1 MSLAAVR
8 NYRGNDYMPL
18 KLKGLLVRHGIAQ
31 SDIAAAIQQANGT
44 PFSNAALNVL
54 VNHGHWPKT
63 TPRKEV
69 RSQIEN
75 FLRACDVDATEIA
88 TAWEPEGN
96 DDYRGLHPVGAH
108 VGQPSP
114 KPAGFNP
121 KAAPKPLI
129 EPMEVAM
136 LSPAA
141 KRHFKL
147 FRDPFQDDVNGPDD
161 VYFSAEQRYVMEAMW
176 QTAKHGGFI
185 AVCGES
191 GSGKSTLRKMLVERI
206 RNQPIRMI
214 FPQALDKKRLSS
226 GAISQA
232 IVNDIAPGEK
242 VTSSLEGQARQ
253 VKKLLLTS
261 SQADYSHVLLI
272 EEAHDLTIDTLKHL
286 KRFYELEDGFRKLMS
301 IILIGQ
307 PELKDKLDE
316 RRHPEAREVIR
327 RCEIAELLPLNGN
340 LEEYLAH
347 KLKRISV
354 DPSAIFAADAYDAIR
369 ARWTKTKPGSKD
381 VLSQLYPLVVNNTVT
396 RAMNR
401 AAEIG
406 VPLITGDLIKEL

>member
-1 MSLAAVR
+1 MPAAPKL
-8 NYRGNDYMPL
+8 NFAGNAYMPL
-18 KLKGLLVRHGIAQ
+18 NLKGVLLRFGLTQPVWAGTVLQTNQRPL
-31 SDIAAAIQQANGT
+31 SEAAASLLINWNTWPKNTPRESIKQQTEAWLLANGVPQEELT
-44 PFSNAALNVL
+44 GLWS
-54 VNHGHWPKT
+54 
-63 TPRKEV
+63 
-69 RSQIEN
+69 
-75 FLRACDVDATEIA
+75 VDPA
-88 TAWEPEGN
+88 
-96 DDYRGLHPVGAH
+96 DHYRGRHPDGVH
-108 VGQPSP
+108 IGQGSGPRLKLVP
-114 KPAGFNP
+114 PEF
-121 KAAPKPLI
+121 

-161 VYFSAEQRYVMEAMW
+161 VFFSTEQRYVMEAMW

-185 AVCGES
+185 AVAGES

-206 RNQPIRMI
+206 REQPIRMI
-214 FPQALDKKRLSS
+214 FPRAVDKTRLTT
-226 GAISQA
+226 GNICKAI
-232 IVNDIAPGEK
+232 INDIAPGETAK
-242 VTSSLEGQARQ
+242 SDLEAQARQ
-253 VKKLLLTS
+253 VEKLLLAS
-261 SQADYSHVLLI
+261 ARADYSHVLVI
-272 EEAHDLTIDTLKHL
+272 EEAHDLTISTLKYL
-286 KRFYELEDGFRKLMS
+286 KRFYELEDGFRKLLS

-354 DPSAIFAADAYDAIR
+354 DPATLFAADAYDAIR

>member
-1 MSLAAVR
+1 MTTAAVHS
-8 NYRGNDYMPL
+8 YRGCLYMPL
-18 KLKGLLVRHGIAQ
+18 KLKGCLVRHGISQTDLAGVVE
-31 SDIAAAIQQANGT
+31 QANGL
-44 PFSNAALNVL
+44 PLSNAALNL
-54 VNHGHWPKT
+54 LINHGHWPKT
-63 TPRKEV
+63 TKQDVV
-69 RSQIEN
+69 RGQIEA
-75 FLRACDVDATEIA
+75 FLESQGLLTDEIA
-88 TAWEPEGN
+88 TMWEPEG
-96 DDYRGLHPVGAH
+96 DDRYRRAHPVGAH

-121 KAAPKPLI
+121 KAKPKSPI
-129 EPMEVAM
+129 EPMEVEM

-185 AVCGES
+185 AVSGES
-191 GSGKSTLRKMLVERI
+191 GSGKSTLRKMLVERM
-206 RNQPIRMI
+206 RQQPIRMI
-214 FPQALDKKRLSS
+214 FPRALDKTRLTT
-226 GAISQA
+226 GAICQA
-232 IVNDIAPGEK
+232 IINDIAPGET
-242 VTSSLEGQARQ
+242 VRSSLEAQARQ
-253 VKKLLLTS
+253 VEKLLLES
-261 SQADYSHVLLI
+261 ARADYSHVLVI
-272 EEAHDLTIDTLKHL
+272 EEAHDLTIQTLKYL

-354 DPSAIFAADAYDAIR
+354 DPAAIFAADAYDAIR

-401 AAEIG
+401 AADIG

>member
-1 MSLAAVR
+1 MPAAPKL
-8 NYRGNDYMPL
+8 NFAGNAYMPL
-18 KLKGLLVRHGIAQ
+18 NLKGVLLRFGLTQPVWAGTVMQTNQRPL
-31 SDIAAAIQQANGT
+31 SEAAASLLINWNTWPKNTPPESIKQQTEAWLLANGVPQEELT
-44 PFSNAALNVL
+44 GLWS
-54 VNHGHWPKT
+54 
-63 TPRKEV
+63 
-69 RSQIEN
+69 
-75 FLRACDVDATEIA
+75 VDPA
-88 TAWEPEGN
+88 
-96 DDYRGLHPVGAH
+96 DRYRGRHPDGVH
-108 VGQPSP
+108 IGQGSGPRLKLVP
-114 KPAGFNP
+114 PEF
-121 KAAPKPLI
+121 

-185 AVCGES
+185 AVAGES
-191 GSGKSTLRKMLVERI
+191 GSGKSTLRKMLVERM
-206 RNQPIRMI
+206 RGQPIRMI
-214 FPQALDKKRLSS
+214 FPRAVDKTRLTT
-226 GAISQA
+226 GNICKAI
-232 IVNDIAPGEK
+232 INDIAPGETAK
-242 VTSSLEGQARQ
+242 SDLEAQARQ
-253 VKKLLLTS
+253 VEKLLLAS
-261 SQADYSHVLLI
+261 ARADYSHVLVI
-272 EEAHDLTIDTLKHL
+272 EEAHDLTISTLKYL
-286 KRFYELEDGFRKLMS
+286 KRFYELEDGFRKLLS

-327 RCEIAELLPLNGN
+327 RCEIAELLPLNSN

-347 KLKRISV
+347 KLKRISA
-354 DPSAIFAADAYDAIR
+354 DPAAIFAADAYDAIR
-369 ARWTKTKPGSKD
+369 ARWTKSKSGSKD

>member
-1 MSLAAVR
+1 MPAAPKL
-8 NYRGNDYMPL
+8 NFAGNAYMPL
-18 KLKGLLVRHGIAQ
+18 NLKGVLLRFGLTQPVWAGTVLQTNQRPL
-31 SDIAAAIQQANGT
+31 SEAAASLLINWNTWPKNTPPESIKQQTEAWLLANGVPHEELT
-44 PFSNAALNVL
+44 GLWS
-54 VNHGHWPKT
+54 
-63 TPRKEV
+63 
-69 RSQIEN
+69 
-75 FLRACDVDATEIA
+75 VDPA
-88 TAWEPEGN
+88 
-96 DDYRGLHPVGAH
+96 DLYRGRHPDGVH
-108 VGQPSP
+108 IGQGSGSRLKLVSP
-114 KPAGFNP
+114 EF
-121 KAAPKPLI
+121 

-161 VYFSAEQRYVMEAMW
+161 VFFSTEQRYVMESMW

-185 AVCGES
+185 AVSGES
-191 GSGKSTLRKMLVERI
+191 GSGKSTLRKMLVERM
-206 RNQPIRMI
+206 RQQPIRMI
-214 FPQALDKKRLSS
+214 FPRALDKSRLTT
-226 GAISQA
+226 GAICQA
-232 IVNDIAPGEK
+232 IINDIAPGET
-242 VTSSLEGQARQ
+242 VRSSLEAQARQ
-253 VKKLLLTS
+253 VEKLLLES
-261 SQADYSHVLLI
+261 SRADYSHVLVI
-272 EEAHDLTIDTLKHL
+272 EEAHDLTIQTLKYL

-327 RCEIAELLPLNGN
+327 RCEIAELLPLNAN

-347 KLKRISV
+347 KLKRISA
-354 DPSAIFAADAYDAIR
+354 DPAVIFAADAFDAIR
-369 ARWTKTKPGSKD
+369 ARWTKSKPGSKE

>member
-1 MSLAAVR
+1 MPLARAV
-8 NYRGNDYMPL
+8 NFKGAPYMPL
-18 KLKGLLVRHGIAQ
+18 KLKGVLQRHGLRQPAW
-31 SDIAAAIQQANGT
+31 AAAIHQINGKSM
-44 PFSNAALNVL
+44 SNAAANLLINWSD
-54 VNHGHWPKT
+54 WPKE
-63 TPRKEV
+63 TPAESIRRQTE
-69 RSQIEN
+69 EW
-75 FLRACDVDATEIA
+75 LRAQGVPDAEIA
-88 TAWEPEGN
+88 TVWLIDGADE
-96 DDYRGLHPVGAH
+96 YRAHHPAGAH
-108 VGQPSP
+108 AKIDRLKLV
-114 KPAGFNP
+114 
-121 KAAPKPLI
+121 APEFEPLEI
-129 EPMEVAM
+129 AM

-147 FRDPFQDDVNGPDD
+147 FRDPFQDDINAAED
-161 VYFSAEQRYVMEAMW
+161 VFFSAEQRYVMEAMF

-185 AVCGES
+185 AVAGES

-206 RNQPIRMI
+206 RQQPIRMI
-214 FPQALDKKRLSS
+214 FPRALDKTRLTT
-226 GAISQA
+226 GAICQA
-232 IVNDIAPGEK
+232 IVNDIAPGET
-242 VTSSLEGQARQ
+242 VRSSLEAQARQ
-253 VKKLLLTS
+253 VEKLLLES
-261 SQADYSHVLLI
+261 SRADYSHVLVI
-272 EEAHDLTIDTLKHL
+272 EEAHDLTIQTLKYL

-354 DPSAIFAADAYDAIR
+354 DPATLFAADAYDAIR
-369 ARWTKTKPGSKD
+369 ARWTKTKPGTKE